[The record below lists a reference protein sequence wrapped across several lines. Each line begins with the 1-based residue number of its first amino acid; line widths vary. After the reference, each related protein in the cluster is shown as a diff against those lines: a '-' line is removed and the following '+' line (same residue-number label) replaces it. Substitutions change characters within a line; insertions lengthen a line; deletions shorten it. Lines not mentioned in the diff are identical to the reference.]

1 MPLSDHIETNTFFDF
16 IFCISSKKMKRCGK
30 IVPIKG
36 HDYRGLRSFDSAQRI
51 REFGMIA
58 SAGHAYLC
66 TYKALVDWR
75 RRLIRHYKQTLRC
88 NNIRMRALRR
98 RYIWEDTHCINA
110 RIEGPPTL
118 VLGPQ

>member
-1 MPLSDHIETNTFFDF
+1 MI
-16 IFCISSKKMKRCGK
+16 
-30 IVPIKG
+30 IVAFEVLIVLKE
-36 HDYRGLRSFDSAQRI
+36 S
-51 REFGMIA
+51 EFGMIA

-66 TYKALVDWR
+66 TYKTLVDWR

-110 RIEGPPTL
+110 RIEGSPTL